1 MNTPHAET
9 NSPADHTLFT
19 VHAPGVDVE
28 AIVRDIEAT
37 VARKMEEGVYDDA
50 RVARAERSNLATLQ
64 NRDEFLDFY
73 LKCLRE
79 VTLINISDFEIRERR
94 RAWAPLL
101 VCLKKCIWNLL
112 KFYTYRLW
120 SQQNQ
125 VNSLLVTAVENT
137 DRKYADKI
145 AALEKR
151 IAALE
156 ADRPPTST
164 GD

>member
-1 MNTPHAET
+1 MNTQTTDTATPTGA
-9 NSPADHTLFT
+9 ALFT
-19 VHAPGVDVE
+19 AYAPGVDVE
-28 AIVRDIEAT
+28 AVIRDIEQT
-37 VARKMEEGVYDDA
+37 VARKTEEGVYDDA

-64 NRDEFLDFY
+64 DRDAFQDFY

-79 VTLINISDFEIRERR
+79 VALVDISDFDIRERR
-94 RAWAPLL
+94 RGLAPLL
-101 VCLKKCIWNLL
+101 VKFKKVVWSVL

-125 VNSLLVTAVENT
+125 VNSLLVTAVEST
-137 DRKYADKI
+137 DQKYADKI

-156 ADRPPTST
+156 SGTPSAPNEK
-164 GD
+164 